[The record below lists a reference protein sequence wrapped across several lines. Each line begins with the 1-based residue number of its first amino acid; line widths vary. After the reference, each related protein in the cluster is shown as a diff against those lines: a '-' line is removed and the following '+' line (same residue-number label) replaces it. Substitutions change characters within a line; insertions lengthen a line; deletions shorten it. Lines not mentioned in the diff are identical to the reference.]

1 MSPFRRHRWF
11 ISAAAITLAYSV
23 VSLTGHKSF
32 GLTAF
37 GDVFGVSIMLAAAA
51 VMLANA
57 ISRPGMDRSLW
68 GLMAFGFSLWVV
80 NQWGWAYNE
89 VVLRRDLPD
98 PYFVDIILF
107 FHVVPMIAAIAW
119 RPDQV
124 RTESRFHLSTLHF
137 LMLLVWWL
145 FLYAFIV
152 FPHQY
157 VVLNVPAYNGYYD
170 LLYEFENLLLLLVLA
185 YAGWTSTGAWK
196 RLYLNFLAAGSVYT
210 AGSQLLDKAVF
221 KGTYYTGSLYDVPL
235 TGAVVWLLATT
246 LAARGWDLKADTPRT
261 DPRWRTILPQMAMLA
276 ILSLPVLGLWAYL
289 EDTSPEPSR
298 MFRLFTV
305 LAAMLVLGAFAF
317 LRQYIQDQ
325 ALMHLL
331 GESRAGFEN
340 QQRLQ
345 SHLVQKEKLASL
357 GQLVAG
363 AAHEINQPLAAI
375 MENSEQ
381 LWSGERLTSEQDALV
396 RKIVNQAR
404 RTRDLISDL
413 LSFSRQAPGDKALVD
428 LGVLLH
434 RGAQMQESQHPGGR
448 IRVEIFVEP
457 EFPRVVGNAN
467 QLFQVIVEIVQ
478 NAMDAL
484 AEVGGGT
491 LQITAQRLGNEAVLQ
506 FSDTGPGLREPQRV
520 FDPFYTTKPIGQ
532 GTGLGLSAVYG
543 VIQEHGGQI
552 NCQNKPAGG
561 ALFVLRF
568 PAAGESVAQAAGA
581 ANA

>member
-1 MSPFRRHRWF
+1 MSLFRRYRWF

-23 VSLTGHKSF
+23 VSLTAHKSF

-37 GDVFGVSIMLAAAA
+37 GDFFGVLIMLVASG

-57 ISRPGMDRSLW
+57 ISRPGMERSFW
-68 GLMAFGFSLWVV
+68 GLMAFAFSLWVV

-89 VVLRRDLPD
+89 VVLRRELPD

-107 FHVVPMIAAIAW
+107 FHVVPMIAAVAW

-157 VVLNVPAYNGYYD
+157 VILNVPAYNGYYD

-210 AGSQLLDKAVF
+210 AGSQVLDKAVF

-235 TGAVVWLLATT
+235 T
-246 LAARGWDLKADTPRT
+246 DQ
-261 DPRWRTILPQMAMLA
+261 RWKTILPQMAMLA
-276 ILSLPVLGLWAYL
+276 ILSLPVLGLWAFL
-289 EDTSPEPSR
+289 EDTSPVPSR

-340 QQRLQ
+340 Q
-345 SHLVQKEKLASL
+345 
-357 GQLVAG
+357 
-363 AAHEINQPLAAI
+363 
-375 MENSEQ
+375 
-381 LWSGERLTSEQDALV
+381 
-396 RKIVNQAR
+396 
-404 RTRDLISDL
+404 
-413 LSFSRQAPGDKALVD
+413 
-428 LGVLLH
+428 
-434 RGAQMQESQHPGGR
+434 
-448 IRVEIFVEP
+448 
-457 EFPRVVGNAN
+457 
-467 QLFQVIVEIVQ
+467 
-478 NAMDAL
+478 
-484 AEVGGGT
+484 
-491 LQITAQRLGNEAVLQ
+491 
-506 FSDTGPGLREPQRV
+506 
-520 FDPFYTTKPIGQ
+520 
-532 GTGLGLSAVYG
+532 
-543 VIQEHGGQI
+543 
-552 NCQNKPAGG
+552 
-561 ALFVLRF
+561 
-568 PAAGESVAQAAGA
+568 
-581 ANA
+581 